1 MILRQTLINFLYLS
15 RFLSWFL
22 TRFFFR
28 LSLLLRSLFYSLN
41 WSLFV
46 FFRFYTWLFDH
57 TFLDNIRPVLIIMIL
72 LRKCIILL
80 IFYLR
85 FRVNT
90 SFCIFLHCTSSF
102 IWMIFFH
109 LLWLYRVKFFEL
121 KLWLN
126 LIFIVNLIFTRF
138 DNTLFAKIDLL
149 PLRLNVH
156 NLRWLLL
163 QFYLELHNFFF
174 VLFNLFGMVLDT
186 WNKRFICFFIVLSE
200 VNYLTI
206 QCID

>member
-1 MILRQTLINFLYLS
+1 VILRQAFINFFYFS

-28 LSLLLRSLFYSLN
+28 SSLLLRSLFYSLN

-46 FFRFYTWLFDH
+46 FFRLYTWFFYH
-57 TFLDNIRPVLIIMIL
+57 TFLDNIRPVLFIMIL

-80 IFYLR
+80 IFDLR

-102 IWMIFFH
+102 IWRIFFH
-109 LLWLYRVKFFEL
+109 LLWLYRVEFFEL

-126 LIFIVNLIFTRF
+126 LVLIVNLIFTRF
-138 DNTLFAKIDLL
+138 DNTLFAKIYLL
-149 PLRLNVH
+149 SLRLNVH

-174 VLFNLFGMVLDT
+174 VLFYFFRVVFKT
-186 WNKRFICFFIVLSE
+186 WNKRLISFFIVLSE